1 MESRSNSRVIRII
14 TIAILSA
21 LFAYGFVGSISNVLV
36 NEIIDAFSL
45 TGTAQGLSASLMNM
59 GSLIALFVTP
69 LLQGRIRKTK
79 MIVLSGLLQVAALCV
94 AGSAAGFIL
103 FATANAVT
111 GIGCGWLDTYANSCI
126 VDLHPQNSTR
136 YLGWLHGL
144 FGVGSLI
151 APLAIRWILG
161 WCNWRGVY
169 FAFAGVMLLS
179 VGCIAFTSRQVE
191 NTGALSNTQESR
203 LTLKEV
209 GAYLTVKRNVLLL
222 LTTVMTNMV
231 QTGLTCWIARYM
243 FLAYGEVAL
252 GATCLT
258 LFWIAATASRFVMP
272 RLKLRPLTIVM
283 VGAFCATVLLSGGIL
298 SGSATVMCV
307 AVCLCGFVTGPFMP
321 MLIAECATGYQGK
334 TTLTTSLMMIVGGVA
349 RLAVPLLTASV
360 TSAVS
365 ATAGMLV
372 PAVFAVLAGV
382 LSLAALRTTT
392 TTPTTPTTPTA
403 HAD

>member
-161 WCNWRGVY
+161 WSNWRGVY

-179 VGCIAFTSRQVE
+179 VGCIAFTSRKVE

-321 MLIAECATGYQGK
+321 MLIAECVTGYQGK

-349 RLAVPLLTASV
+349 RLAMPLLTASV

-365 ATAGMLV
+365 AIAGMLV

-392 TTPTTPTTPTA
+392 TTPTA

>member
-161 WCNWRGVY
+161 WSNWRGVY

-179 VGCIAFTSRQVE
+179 VGCIAFTSRKVE

-209 GAYLTVKRNVLLL
+209 GVYLTVKRNVLLL

-392 TTPTTPTTPTA
+392 TTPTA
-403 HAD
+403 HADRA

>member
-136 YLGWLHGL
+136 FLGWLHGL

-161 WCNWRGVY
+161 WSNWRGVY

-179 VGCIAFTSRQVE
+179 VGCIAFTSRKVE

-372 PAVFAVLAGV
+372 PAAFAVLAGV

-392 TTPTTPTTPTA
+392 TPTA

>member
-161 WCNWRGVY
+161 WSSWRGVY

-179 VGCIAFTSRQVE
+179 VGCIAFTSRKVE

-392 TTPTTPTTPTA
+392 TPTA

>member
-136 YLGWLHGL
+136 YLGWLHGI

-161 WCNWRGVY
+161 WSNWRGVY

-179 VGCIAFTSRQVE
+179 VGCIAFTSRKVE

-203 LTLKEV
+203 LTFKEV

-392 TTPTTPTTPTA
+392 TTPTA

>member
-1 MESRSNSRVIRII
+1 MIRII

-161 WCNWRGVY
+161 WSNWRGVY

-179 VGCIAFTSRQVE
+179 VGCIAFTSRKVE

-349 RLAVPLLTASV
+349 RLAMPLLTASV

-365 ATAGMLV
+365 AIAGMLV
-372 PAVFAVLAGV
+372 PAAFAVLAGV

-392 TTPTTPTTPTA
+392 TPTA

>member
-1 MESRSNSRVIRII
+1 MGTMESRSNSRVIRII

-136 YLGWLHGL
+136 YLGWLHGI

-161 WCNWRGVY
+161 WSNWRGVY

-179 VGCIAFTSRQVE
+179 VGCIAFTSRKVE

-392 TTPTTPTTPTA
+392 TTPTP

>member
-111 GIGCGWLDTYANSCI
+111 GIGCGWLDSYANSCI

-161 WCNWRGVY
+161 WSNWRGVY

-179 VGCIAFTSRQVE
+179 VGCIAFTSRKVE

-392 TTPTTPTTPTA
+392 TTPTA

>member
-1 MESRSNSRVIRII
+1 MESRSNSRVIRSI

-136 YLGWLHGL
+136 YLGWLHGI

-161 WCNWRGVY
+161 WSNWRGVY

-179 VGCIAFTSRQVE
+179 VGCIAFTSRKVE

-392 TTPTTPTTPTA
+392 TPTA
-403 HAD
+403 HVDRA

>member
-161 WCNWRGVY
+161 WSNWRGVY
-169 FAFAGVMLLS
+169 FSFAGVMLLS
-179 VGCIAFTSRQVE
+179 VGCIAFTSRKVE

-307 AVCLCGFVTGPFMP
+307 DVCLCGFVTGPFMP

-392 TTPTTPTTPTA
+392 TPTA
-403 HAD
+403 HVDRA

>member
-14 TIAILSA
+14 TIAILST

-161 WCNWRGVY
+161 WSNWRGVY

-179 VGCIAFTSRQVE
+179 VGCIAFTSRKVE

-349 RLAVPLLTASV
+349 RLAMPLLTASV

-365 ATAGMLV
+365 AIAGMLV
-372 PAVFAVLAGV
+372 PAAFAVLAGV

-392 TTPTTPTTPTA
+392 TPTA

>member
-161 WCNWRGVY
+161 WSNWRGVY

-179 VGCIAFTSRQVE
+179 VGCIAFTSRKVE

-372 PAVFAVLAGV
+372 PAAFAVLAGV

-392 TTPTTPTTPTA
+392 TTPTA
-403 HAD
+403 HADRA

>member
-161 WCNWRGVY
+161 WSNWRGVY

-179 VGCIAFTSRQVE
+179 VGCIAFTSRKDE

-372 PAVFAVLAGV
+372 PAAFAVLAGV

-392 TTPTTPTTPTA
+392 TPTA

>member
-136 YLGWLHGL
+136 YLGWLHGI

-161 WCNWRGVY
+161 WSNWRGVY

-179 VGCIAFTSRQVE
+179 VGCIAFTSRKVE

-307 AVCLCGFVTGPFMP
+307 AVCLCGFVSGPFMP

-392 TTPTTPTTPTA
+392 TTPTA

>member
-1 MESRSNSRVIRII
+1 MESRSNSRVIRSI

-161 WCNWRGVY
+161 WSNWRGVY

-179 VGCIAFTSRQVE
+179 VGCIAFTSQKVE

-372 PAVFAVLAGV
+372 PAAFAVLAGV

-392 TTPTTPTTPTA
+392 TPTA

>member
-79 MIVLSGLLQVAALCV
+79 MIVLSGLLQIAALCV

-136 YLGWLHGL
+136 YLGWLHGI

-161 WCNWRGVY
+161 WSNWRGVY

-179 VGCIAFTSRQVE
+179 VGCIAFTSRKVE

-392 TTPTTPTTPTA
+392 TPTA
-403 HAD
+403 HVDRA

>member
-161 WCNWRGVY
+161 WSNWRGVY

-179 VGCIAFTSRQVE
+179 VGCIAFTSRKVE

-334 TTLTTSLMMIVGGVA
+334 STLTTSLMMIVGGVA
-349 RLAVPLLTASV
+349 RLAMTLLTASV

-365 ATAGMLV
+365 AIAGMLV
-372 PAVFAVLAGV
+372 PAAFAVLAGV

-392 TTPTTPTTPTA
+392 TPTA

>member
-161 WCNWRGVY
+161 WSNWRGVY

-179 VGCIAFTSRQVE
+179 VGCIAFTSRKVE

-392 TTPTTPTTPTA
+392 TTPTP

>member
-1 MESRSNSRVIRII
+1 MGTMESRSNSRVIRII

-161 WCNWRGVY
+161 WSSWRGVY

-179 VGCIAFTSRQVE
+179 VGCIAFTSRKVE

-203 LTLKEV
+203 LTFKEV

-392 TTPTTPTTPTA
+392 TTPTA

>member
-45 TGTAQGLSASLMNM
+45 AGTAQGLSASLMNM

-136 YLGWLHGL
+136 YLGWLHGI

-161 WCNWRGVY
+161 WSNWRGVY

-179 VGCIAFTSRQVE
+179 VGCIAFTSRKVE

-372 PAVFAVLAGV
+372 PAAFAVLAGV

-392 TTPTTPTTPTA
+392 TPTA

>member
-161 WCNWRGVY
+161 WSNWRGVY

-179 VGCIAFTSRQVE
+179 VGCIAFTSRKVE

-307 AVCLCGFVTGPFMP
+307 AVCLCGFVSGPFMP

-392 TTPTTPTTPTA
+392 TPTA

>member
-161 WCNWRGVY
+161 WSNWRGVY

-179 VGCIAFTSRQVE
+179 VGCIAFTSRKVE

-392 TTPTTPTTPTA
+392 TTPTA
-403 HAD
+403 HADRA

>member
-111 GIGCGWLDTYANSCI
+111 GIGCGWLDSYANSCI

-161 WCNWRGVY
+161 WSNWRGVY

-179 VGCIAFTSRQVE
+179 VGCIAFTSRKVE

-209 GAYLTVKRNVLLL
+209 GAYLAVKRNVLLL

-298 SGSATVMCV
+298 SGSAMVMCV

-372 PAVFAVLAGV
+372 PAAFAVLAGV

-392 TTPTTPTTPTA
+392 TPTA

>member
-136 YLGWLHGL
+136 FLGWLHGL

-161 WCNWRGVY
+161 WSNWRGVY

-179 VGCIAFTSRQVE
+179 VGCIAFTSRKVE

-252 GATCLT
+252 GAACLT

-307 AVCLCGFVTGPFMP
+307 AVCLCGFVSGPFMP

-392 TTPTTPTTPTA
+392 TTPTA

>member
-161 WCNWRGVY
+161 WSNWRGVY
-169 FAFAGVMLLS
+169 FSFAGVMLLS
-179 VGCIAFTSRQVE
+179 VGCIAFTSRKVE

-392 TTPTTPTTPTA
+392 TPTA
-403 HAD
+403 HVDRA

>member
-1 MESRSNSRVIRII
+1 MESRSNSRVIRSI

-79 MIVLSGLLQVAALCV
+79 MIVLSGLLQVAALCI

-161 WCNWRGVY
+161 WSNWRGVY

-179 VGCIAFTSRQVE
+179 VGCIAFTSRKVE

-372 PAVFAVLAGV
+372 PAAFAVLAGV

-392 TTPTTPTTPTA
+392 TPTS

>member
-161 WCNWRGVY
+161 WSNWRGVY

-179 VGCIAFTSRQVE
+179 VGCIAFTSRKVE

-349 RLAVPLLTASV
+349 RLAMPLLTASV

-365 ATAGMLV
+365 AIAGMLV
-372 PAVFAVLAGV
+372 PAAFAVLAGV

-392 TTPTTPTTPTA
+392 TPTA

>member
-161 WCNWRGVY
+161 WSNWRGVY

-179 VGCIAFTSRQVE
+179 VGCIAFTSQKVE

-392 TTPTTPTTPTA
+392 TAPTA

>member
-94 AGSAAGFIL
+94 AGSATGFIL

-161 WCNWRGVY
+161 WSNWRGVY

-179 VGCIAFTSRQVE
+179 VGCIAFTSRKVE

-372 PAVFAVLAGV
+372 PAAFAVLAGV

-392 TTPTTPTTPTA
+392 TPTA

>member
-136 YLGWLHGL
+136 YLGWLHGI

-161 WCNWRGVY
+161 WSNWRGVY

-179 VGCIAFTSRQVE
+179 VGCIAFTSRKVE

-298 SGSATVMCV
+298 SGSAMVMCV

-392 TTPTTPTTPTA
+392 TTPTA

>member
-1 MESRSNSRVIRII
+1 MESRSNSRVIRSI

-111 GIGCGWLDTYANSCI
+111 GIGCGWLDSYANSCI

-161 WCNWRGVY
+161 WSNWRGVY

-179 VGCIAFTSRQVE
+179 VGCIAFTSRKVE

-372 PAVFAVLAGV
+372 PAAFAVLAGV

-392 TTPTTPTTPTA
+392 TPTA

>member
-161 WCNWRGVY
+161 WSNWRGVY

-179 VGCIAFTSRQVE
+179 VGCIAFTSRKVE

-392 TTPTTPTTPTA
+392 TTPTA

>member
-161 WCNWRGVY
+161 WSNWRGVY

-179 VGCIAFTSRQVE
+179 VGCIAFTSRKVE

-209 GAYLTVKRNVLLL
+209 GVYLTVKRNVLLL

-372 PAVFAVLAGV
+372 PAAFAVLAGV

-392 TTPTTPTTPTA
+392 TTPTA

>member
-1 MESRSNSRVIRII
+1 MESRSNSRVIRVI

-111 GIGCGWLDTYANSCI
+111 GIGCGWLDSYANSCI

-161 WCNWRGVY
+161 WSNWRGVY

-179 VGCIAFTSRQVE
+179 VGCIAFTSRKVE

-209 GAYLTVKRNVLLL
+209 GAYLAVKRNVLLL

-372 PAVFAVLAGV
+372 PAAFAVLAGV

-392 TTPTTPTTPTA
+392 TPTS

>member
-136 YLGWLHGL
+136 YLGWLHGI

-161 WCNWRGVY
+161 WSNWRGVY

-179 VGCIAFTSRQVE
+179 VGCIAFTSQKVE

-392 TTPTTPTTPTA
+392 TPTA

>member
-136 YLGWLHGL
+136 YLGWLHGI
-144 FGVGSLI
+144 FGIGSLI

-161 WCNWRGVY
+161 WSNWRGVY

-179 VGCIAFTSRQVE
+179 VGCIAFTSRKVE

-203 LTLKEV
+203 LTFKEV

-392 TTPTTPTTPTA
+392 TTPTA

>member
-136 YLGWLHGL
+136 YLGWLHGI

-161 WCNWRGVY
+161 WSNWRGVY

-179 VGCIAFTSRQVE
+179 VGCIAFTSRKVE

-258 LFWIAATASRFVMP
+258 LFWIAATSSRFVMP

-392 TTPTTPTTPTA
+392 TPTA
-403 HAD
+403 HADRA

>member
-136 YLGWLHGL
+136 YLGWLHGI

-161 WCNWRGVY
+161 WSNWRGVY

-179 VGCIAFTSRQVE
+179 VGCIAFTSRKVE

-307 AVCLCGFVTGPFMP
+307 AVCLCGFVTGPYMP
-321 MLIAECATGYQGK
+321 MLIAECASGYQGK

-392 TTPTTPTTPTA
+392 TPTA
-403 HAD
+403 HADRA

>member
-136 YLGWLHGL
+136 YLGWLHGI

-161 WCNWRGVY
+161 WSNWRGVY

-179 VGCIAFTSRQVE
+179 VGCIAFTSRKVE

-283 VGAFCATVLLSGGIL
+283 VGAFCATVLLIGGIL

-372 PAVFAVLAGV
+372 PAAFAVLAGV

-392 TTPTTPTTPTA
+392 TPTA

>member
-94 AGSAAGFIL
+94 AGSATGFIL

-161 WCNWRGVY
+161 WSNWRGVY

-179 VGCIAFTSRQVE
+179 VGCIAFTSRKVE

-372 PAVFAVLAGV
+372 PAAFAVLAGV

-392 TTPTTPTTPTA
+392 TTPTA